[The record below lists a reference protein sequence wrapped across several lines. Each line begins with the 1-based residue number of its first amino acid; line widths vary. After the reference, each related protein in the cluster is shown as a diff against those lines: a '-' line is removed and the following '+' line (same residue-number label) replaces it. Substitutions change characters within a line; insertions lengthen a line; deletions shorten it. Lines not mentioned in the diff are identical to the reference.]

1 MRPLHRRPSSAL
13 LALALSGSTVAACIA
28 TAPSGIHRQ
37 TDEGADAGAGGD
49 QAAFV
54 DASSGPADAGAADVA
69 PADPHAV
76 IGAEPSH
83 GAWSGGQRV
92 LVRGKGFASK
102 VRVWFGGKEADPAS
116 LVPID
121 GTRVQVAAPPGEA
134 GPVDLTVQNG
144 DDESTRRTLVGGYAY
159 DALYAA
165 PSEGPV
171 AGGTV
176 IEIVGQGT
184 AWGPTTTAKIDQKP
198 CTTLKVESPTLLSC
212 TTPKGTPGSK
222 TISVTTGDETV
233 VVLDA
238 YTYQDSQNGFKGGL
252 SGADLAGKLR
262 VLVYDNFTGDPIG
275 GAIAIVGADG
285 ALVKQAD
292 ASGVVEITDP
302 SLTSPKTVTVAATC
316 HSPITFVAE
325 PVDTVTAYLD
335 PVMDP
340 SCGSGGDPPPVGY
353 KPSDQGVILGEITW
367 GTGVELGKAPW
378 KNVPPPANGNE
389 KQLAYVFVAGED
401 PTAPFQVPSPG
412 AASTI
417 TPDSPGERGY
427 AFSTTAYAGN
437 RALYAVA
444 GIQDDSKVPS
454 TFTAY
459 AFGVV
464 RGLPVLPG
472 GTLDLVYIPMQK
484 TLDQAMTWKV
494 TSPPPG
500 PKGPD
505 RLRATVAVMLGNDGY
520 ALLPAGQKSPL
531 LPVGPTLPFVGLP
544 SLDGDLAGA
553 QYISSARAV
562 TGPSFQAPLSV
573 IGRMLSNTTAQ
584 PVVVD
589 GFVGIPTL
597 GTPAANAAW
606 DGRHLAATYA
616 KGAPVDLT
624 VYDVTSAN
632 GLIHWTIAAPG
643 GDGEVTLP
651 DLSPYDRAGLRA
663 GPILVSVLGGRIEG
677 FDYKKLRYRD
687 LRQQGMSA
695 YALDYFNAHL

>member
-1 MRPLHRRPSSAL
+1 MS
-13 LALALSGSTVAACIA
+13 
-28 TAPSGIHRQ
+28 
-37 TDEGADAGAGGD
+37 
-49 QAAFV
+49 
-54 DASSGPADAGAADVA
+54 

-76 IGAEPSH
+76 IGAEPAH
-83 GAWSGGQRV
+83 GPWSGGQRV

-102 VRVWFGGKEADPAS
+102 VRVWFGDKEADAAS
-116 LVPID
+116 LVAVD
-121 GTRVQVAAPPGEA
+121 SARVQVAAPA
-134 GPVDLTVQNG
+134 GNAGAVDLTVQNG

-184 AWGPTTTAKIDQKP
+184 KWDATTTAKIDQKA

-212 TTPKGTPGSK
+212 TVPKGTPGSK
-222 TISVTTGDETV
+222 SISVTTGKDPI

-252 SGADLAGKLR
+252 SGGDLSGKLR
-262 VLVYDNFTGDPIG
+262 VLVYDNFSGDPIA
-275 GAIAIVGADG
+275 GAYAIVGAGAG
-285 ALVKQAD
+285 ALTKQAD
-292 ASGVVEITDP
+292 ASGVVEFDDP

-340 SCGSGGDPPPVGY
+340 SCGQGGDPPPVGY
-353 KPSDQGVILGEITW
+353 KPSDQGVIQGEITW
-367 GTGVELGKAPW
+367 GSGVELGKAPW
-378 KNVPPPANGNE
+378 TNVPPPIGPNE
-389 KQLAYVFVAGED
+389 KQTAYVFVAGED
-401 PTAPFQVPSPG
+401 PTATFQLPSPG
-412 AASTI
+412 AFTAI
-417 TPDSPGERGY
+417 HPETPGDHGY

-444 GIQDDSKVPS
+444 GIEDDSQSPAV
-454 TFTAY
+454 FTAY

-472 GTLDLVYIPMQK
+472 ATLDLVYIPMTK
-484 TLDQAMTWKV
+484 TLDQTLSWQV

-505 RLRATVAVMLGNDGY
+505 RLRATVAIMLGNDGF
-520 ALLPAGQKSPL
+520 ALLPTGQKTPL
-531 LPVGPTLPFVGLP
+531 LPVGAALPFVGVP
-544 SLDGDLAGA
+544 SLDGDLSGA
-553 QYISSARAV
+553 QYLSSARAV
-562 TGPSFQAPLSV
+562 TGPAYQAPMSV
-573 IGRMLSNTTAQ
+573 VGRMLSNTTAQ

-589 GFVGIPTL
+589 GFVGVPTL
-597 GTPAANAAW
+597 TTPASNAAW
-606 DGRHLAATYA
+606 DGKHLATTYA

-624 VYDVTSAN
+624 VYDVSAAN
-632 GLIHWTIAAPG
+632 GLVHWTVAVAG
-643 GDGEVTLP
+643 GDDAIELP
-651 DLSPYDRAGLRA
+651 DLGGFDRAGLRA
-663 GPILVSVLGGRIEG
+663 GPVLVSVLGGRVEG

-687 LRQQGMSA
+687 MRYQGMTA